1 MTAQVGR
8 WEHFYH
14 QADVGVRGIGP
25 TLDAAFEQVALA
37 LTAVVTNPALV
48 RPTQAVVIECEA
60 SRVSLL
66 LVDWLN
72 HLVYEMATRRMLF
85 SRFEVRLSPPDLG
98 GALSL
103 YGRAWGELVD
113 PLRHQPAVE
122 IKGATYSELKV
133 AQDEQGYWVVQ
144 CVVDV

>member
-1 MTAQVGR
+1 MTTQLGR

-14 QADVGVRGIGP
+14 QADIGVRGIGP
-25 TLDAAFEQVALA
+25 TLDKAFEQAALA
-37 LTAVVTNPALV
+37 LTAVITDPAWV
-48 RPTQAVVIECEA
+48 RPIQAVEIECEA
-60 SRVSLL
+60 PRVSLL

-72 HLVYEMATRRMLF
+72 RLIYEMATRRMIF
-85 SRFEVRLSPPDLG
+85 AQFEVHLSPPDLG

-103 YGRAWGELVD
+103 HALAWGEPVD

-122 IKGATYSELKV
+122 VKGATYSELEVK
-133 AQDEQGYWVVQ
+133 QDPQGHWVVQ